1 MTLLPR
7 GLARSAG
14 AGVLALAIAA
24 QAFAA
29 QALPAQG
36 ELADAINAIRL
47 HGCGGRMAL
56 SRPLHS
62 ARKLDEA
69 ARRAAAGTR
78 LPDALLAVGYS
89 AVQSAAIHVATTGGD
104 LATARLLE
112 NHFCQQITEPMER
125 EIGIARRGEDTWI
138 VLAAPLDTPHPE
150 DAPAVSARVLELV
163 NETRAHARRC
173 GRKGFAATTPLKL
186 SPTLGNAALAH
197 SLDMATRG
205 YFDHGGADGSTPA
218 SRVTRAGYAWRV
230 VGENLA
236 AGVATPE
243 EAVAGWVKSP
253 AHCENLMD
261 PRFTDMGV
269 GFMVNPKNPSVIL
282 WTQVFGQ
289 AIAVSPTH
297 GTQSQ

>member
-112 NHFCQQITEPMER
+112 NHFCHASAFLGRER
-125 EIGIARRGEDTWI
+125 LVFGN
-138 VLAAPLDTPHPE
+138 
-150 DAPAVSARVLELV
+150 ELF
-163 NETRAHARRC
+163 RAHKNRIA
-173 GRKGFAATTPLKL
+173 P
-186 SPTLGNAALAH
+186 NAL
-197 SLDMATRG
+197 R
-205 YFDHGGADGSTPA
+205 
-218 SRVTRAGYAWRV
+218 SR
-230 VGENLA
+230 
-236 AGVATPE
+236 
-243 EAVAGWVKSP
+243 
-253 AHCENLMD
+253 
-261 PRFTDMGV
+261 
-269 GFMVNPKNPSVIL
+269 
-282 WTQVFGQ
+282 
-289 AIAVSPTH
+289 
-297 GTQSQ
+297 